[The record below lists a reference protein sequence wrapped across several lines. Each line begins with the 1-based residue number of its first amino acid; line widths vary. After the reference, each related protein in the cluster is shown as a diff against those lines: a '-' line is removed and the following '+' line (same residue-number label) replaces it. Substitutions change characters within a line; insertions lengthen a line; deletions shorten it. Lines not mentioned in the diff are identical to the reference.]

1 LASILHGEAG
11 NGAASLGTAGH
22 GGARQG
28 KGFQGEHMGRSSEIN
43 ELVAALCKARPH
55 FKPIVKDLENRA
67 FNYKYAPLE
76 EVLEAI
82 AGPLAEQGLVLSY
95 EPDYSADGET
105 GVITYLYH
113 TSGQWISNLIWM
125 GKPEFEGQKALSH
138 AQRIGS
144 VVTYGRRYGTCM
156 IVGIQPQGE
165 DDDAATDMQKLKS
178 EALKGAVRTPAAS
191 APARAT
197 GSRLNEA
204 EIQIVDTIEHLDR
217 LEVVDKAEQKALERH
232 EARLNR
238 AEGLKPPSH
247 ADRGTPSMNHDQ
259 AYQACY
265 QRLCILAH
273 SDQERDLIPYIQQVF
288 GTAVKSL
295 ALMNGQG
302 KTTLLRG
309 LAHLDAMPVHSDMPP
324 VGDTPL
330 DPSGPASTSATEAN
344 GQPGPTLEADVI
356 EPVAKDLAFDEDEH
370 LLPEPLDHLRRWCQ
384 KYFCAELVQS
394 AIEQHGG
401 VRWEDY
407 REIKRQVTERRLA
420 QRKAALEGGA

>member
-1 LASILHGEAG
+1 
-11 NGAASLGTAGH
+11 
-22 GGARQG
+22 
-28 KGFQGEHMGRSSEIN
+28 
-43 ELVAALCKARPH
+43 
-55 FKPIVKDLENRA
+55 
-67 FNYKYAPLE
+67 
-76 EVLEAI
+76 VLEAI

-178 EALKGAVRTPAAS
+178 DALKGAT
-191 APARAT
+191 
-197 GSRLNEA
+197 
-204 EIQIVDTIEHLDR
+204 
-217 LEVVDKAEQKALERH
+217 VVDKAEQKAIERH
-232 EARLNR
+232 ETKQNR
-238 AEGLKPPSH
+238 ADGITPPRRPPVN
-247 ADRGTPSMNHDQ
+247 ALPTMNQEQ
-259 AYQACY
+259 AYTAVH
-265 QRLCILAH
+265 QRLCVLAH
-273 SDQERDLIPYIQQVF
+273 SDQERDLMPYLQQAF
-288 GTAVKSL
+288 GTGMTSL
-295 ALMNGQG
+295 AMLRGQG
-302 KTTLLRG
+302 KTALIRG
-309 LAHLDAMPVHSDMPP
+309 LERLDAMPVHSDLTP
-324 VGDTPL
+324 VGDPL
-330 DPSGPASTSATEAN
+330 VDPSGPASMSVPEPN

-356 EPVAKDLAFDEDEH
+356 EPVAKDLAFDDDEH

-384 KYFCAELVQS
+384 KYFCAELVQA

>member
-1 LASILHGEAG
+1 VAG
-11 NGAASLGTAGH
+11 LGKA
-22 GGARQG
+22 G
-28 KGFQGEHMGRSSEIN
+28 KGAKGEHMGRSEQIT
-43 ELVAALCKARPH
+43 ELVAALAKARPH
-55 FKPIVKDLENRA
+55 FKPIVKDTENRA

-76 EVLEAI
+76 EVLDAI

-95 EPDYSADGET
+95 EPDYAADGET

-178 EALKGAVRTPAAS
+178 DALKGAT
-191 APARAT
+191 
-197 GSRLNEA
+197 
-204 EIQIVDTIEHLDR
+204 
-217 LEVVDKAEQKALERH
+217 VVDKAEQKALERH

-238 AEGLKPPSH
+238 AEGITPPRRPPVN
-247 ADRGTPSMNHDQ
+247 APAPTMNQEQ
-259 AYQACY
+259 AYTAVH
-265 QRLCILAH
+265 QRLCVLAH
-273 SDQERDLIPYIQQVF
+273 SDQERDLLPYLQQAF
-288 GTAVKSL
+288 GTGMTSL
-295 ALMNGQG
+295 AMLRGQG
-302 KTTLLRG
+302 KTALIRG
-309 LAHLDAMPVHSDMPP
+309 LERLDAMPVHSDMPP
-324 VGDTPL
+324 VGDPPL
-330 DPSGPASTSATEAN
+330 DPSPGDPTDETN
-344 GQPGPTLEADVI
+344 GQPGPTLESDVI
-356 EPVAKDLAFDEDEH
+356 EPVAKDLAFDDDEH

-420 QRKAALEGGA
+420 QRQAALEGGA